1 LTASAVVAAAASLL
15 SRTRSANKFVQG
27 GGHCGNKLTTEA
39 CSTFEEG
46 LEWGCGDT
54 EGCCMK

>member
-1 LTASAVVAAAASLL
+1 MAAAASLL